1 MGPHIHWVHGG
12 VHGGVTS
19 FPDWVY
25 RSHAGVTEGR
35 IQYATLPEPKSPTV
49 YQAKAASDLKP
60 VECWK
65 PKETFG
71 PPPVILG
78 ALNGSFHMYESH
90 QQYAF
95 KNQNTFLSHCRAQKA
110 LVLCC
115 KPTPCHLGCRLW
127 FAFVALKNI
136 ARPVKANAKS
146 KKKKTQTNLIVVSS
160 VTERRRKANTNICKT
175 HVWIRTSLAFS
186 H

>member
-12 VHGGVTS
+12 VHGRVTS

-25 RSHAGVTEGR
+25 RSRAGVTEGR

-49 YQAKAASDLKP
+49 YQAEAVSDLKP

-115 KPTPCHLGCRLW
+115 KLTPCHLGCRLW

-136 ARPVKANAKS
+136 ARPVKAKA
-146 KKKKTQTNLIVVSS
+146 KKKEIQTNLIVVYS